1 MLGLF
6 IPPAQQ
12 RCRVRAVALE
22 VTRFQKS
29 TFDASVYDLDYPA
42 GGRCTIDMFRCD
54 SHPSHTQAES
64 LPTLVDPRR
73 DFIVINTLGNSML
86 SEDSSRHRNDTLDS
100 DRVVTSHTQHEATD
114 LILNSQQMTQQAIT
128 KLVLSVE
135 INGPLS
141 GWTSTG
147 SAQTVSTPPR
157 SGIRLRSNT

>member
-1 MLGLF
+1 
-6 IPPAQQ
+6 
-12 RCRVRAVALE
+12 
-22 VTRFQKS
+22 
-29 TFDASVYDLDYPA
+29 
-42 GGRCTIDMFRCD
+42 
-54 SHPSHTQAES
+54 
-64 LPTLVDPRR
+64 
-73 DFIVINTLGNSML
+73 ML

-147 SAQTVSTPPR
+147 SAQTVSTPQDLESDCGVIP
-157 SGIRLRSNT
+157 SPGDWLFVL